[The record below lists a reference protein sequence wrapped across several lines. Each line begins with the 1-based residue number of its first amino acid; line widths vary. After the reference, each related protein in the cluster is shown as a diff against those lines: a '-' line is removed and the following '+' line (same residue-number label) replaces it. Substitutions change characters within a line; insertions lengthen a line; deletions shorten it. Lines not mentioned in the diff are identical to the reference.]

1 MSLVSLFVS
10 SRRFRFMWESSL
22 PGSHINPFGFME
34 LELFYNPAVL
44 GLAWRWQAVFGY
56 GGSWTGKDRRFCGCG
71 IGLVGAEVTLVLNN
85 NQISEG
91 KTLLPSGKSFAASRY
106 GNHYVWCQT

>member
-1 MSLVSLFVS
+1 
-10 SRRFRFMWESSL
+10 
-22 PGSHINPFGFME
+22 ME
-34 LELFYNPAVL
+34 LELSYNPAVL

-85 NQISEG
+85 NQILRASLRFHLASPLLHHAMVIFTFGVELSIFTFLVFQPNFISEDF
-91 KTLLPSGKSFAASRY
+91 S
-106 GNHYVWCQT
+106 